1 MAGAFNLFRSFLTGR
16 FFKHNSKAKVTS
28 FRPSLLSLESRV
40 TPAIIDL
47 SGANNWTPIMIGA
60 TKDYSN
66 DSQAG
71 AADTDIIG
79 DSTHGS
85 LYTAF
90 DDNNTA
96 NTTDDTLVF
105 RMRINN
111 PTSTTNFAGVAI
123 VGMDANQDGR
133 VDIFMSVDGRN
144 NGRAIRIFDPGSG
157 LNNSPNT
164 TTTTPLPVGILPNNG
179 VYYFNA
185 NNYSVVPVSATS
197 DPNWN
202 GQTDGL
208 NGLNFGGND
217 AFISWRLPISDLATV
232 LAKPSPVDR
241 SGNYGPR
248 GSSGIAGFNKD
259 TVVQYVNFTQTQT
272 GPING
277 DLNGAPRN
285 YDGAFTFSGLG
296 VTTTP
301 MSASNPVAAATVVT
315 INEPIGDGNI
325 SASESTAITISG
337 TTNAPVGSTV
347 QLTITDS
354 SSGTTDVIAT
364 ATVISGSNGANTW
377 SVSNVNISSQVDG
390 SLTVTAAVT
399 VNSITSTN
407 TASVLLDK
415 TGPASAINTL
425 QTALSGKPTF
435 TGTSDLPVGS
445 TLTITIDP
453 DNDPATAN
461 NIVYTTSVQSGGT
474 WSLDT
479 SLQAPISGTMPSGDL
494 VSFSKVTVS
503 GTDAAGNQSTATILN
518 RPTVYT
524 LSTNDTTPLVGGTWT
539 NISGDVLSVTVNGVP
554 YIPIISGNTWTVQ
567 VTNALAAGSTYQ
579 VVATVTRGASSVN
592 DATTGELAIN
602 STPVVTI
609 GINGGSSSTTSNT
622 LPTISGNSNITS
634 GTIIVQID
642 PNNDGNLADAVTY
655 SVTTDSSG
663 NWSLNTGNTANLI
676 SGSIPSNG
684 YSGTINVY
692 AENIAGTATAEQ
704 SLTVVT
710 PTVAISSITSGA
722 TTNGFA
728 TVNNTG
734 AAANYLNMTE
744 DDSVTVTG
752 TAPDG
757 YTVDLVIRDPNGNF
771 VSQNGITVSSG
782 SWTVSG
788 LNLSTLDDGVLT
800 VTATLSGTI
809 VNTTNTSVTHDKTAP
824 RIFNTTQSTVQKTS
838 GAVYKGNS
846 ELAAGTQI
854 SVGLY
859 SDSNYTNLDHTLLTT
874 TVDAQGNW
882 SVTTTSNL
890 NNSTNPVYVRVQ
902 PVNQTTDAAG
912 NIVQKNDSSRV
923 VSQSQG
929 NVSALINVYPVT
941 GDNLIVLG
949 EIGSGIT
956 IAGDTNQ
963 TSRTV
968 TVTVTDGTT
977 TITKTATSGSTY
989 TSGTQ
994 NWSVSITN
1002 AEVKSLKNGQLTVT
1016 GSVADANSVSV
1027 TDVELPTLNLP
1038 SPVLSITDN
1047 VPGVVTGNGTVI
1059 FTFSFTE
1066 GVTGFDATDV
1076 AVANGTKG
1084 TFSTV
1089 NSSTYTLE
1097 VTPTSNS
1104 NGTMIVSVASG
1115 SAAGVNTGRGN
1126 TAASRTQDFNTTAA
1140 ASVPTITIDIDGL
1153 ATNPT
1158 PIISGTTSLAAGA
1171 PVIVTID
1178 PDNDST
1184 TTNSVTYSATV
1195 QSGGTWSVNTSTETP
1210 DTGVVPFEGFAKYAQ
1225 ITATATNA
1233 FGLSASVTGLNKP
1246 AVNTLITN
1254 TTTPTV
1260 TGTWANISGDSLT
1273 VTVNNI
1279 SYTPT
1284 ISGNTW
1290 SVAVTNAL
1298 STGASY
1304 EVVATVTRSSTS
1316 KVDITSNEVTI
1327 DTTAPTVAITS
1338 ITTDSGTAGDF
1349 KTNDT
1354 TLAYTGTAENN
1365 ATVQLTLRDSQN
1377 NLVFSTSVIASGGNW
1392 SLDRTGFPLL
1402 EGSYSL
1408 TAVGVDAAGNTA
1420 TATRAI
1426 VVDLTGPIIAFTSG
1440 RSTNSSTPYITGT
1453 TDLPVGSTI
1462 TIKVDHD
1469 NDGDYAEAGTA
1480 THTTTVQAGGLW
1492 SVQATTAISGTVGVQ
1507 ASGTDEVGNTTT
1519 ITQPLTLNANI
1530 PVITI
1535 SEPIDAAGNG
1545 NGTLDA
1551 SEDNSVVISGTSTN
1565 VTNGGLI
1572 TVTITDGNSTIT
1584 DTAIVSNN
1592 SWSLAALNLSSLAN
1606 GTIFVTAD
1614 YLHTNGELY
1623 SDNASVLHDKTAGGA
1638 ITIDSISQDTG
1649 IIADFITNDQTL
1661 SFTGSTTANASVTV
1675 VIKDSSNNVV
1685 QTFAAVLANA
1695 GGTYVTPVSNT
1706 LGAGNYTVE
1715 ATTGANTASQAITV
1729 DLTAPNVPTVNS
1741 LITTNTSPT
1750 ITGTVTLAAGD
1761 VLRVTVDGV
1770 TYSVGNDLTVNS
1782 GAGTWSLQIPV
1793 ANALHGGTFSVTAT
1807 VTDIAGNVSTDTT
1820 SNELVVNTINPDPVV
1835 TTTVG
1840 TTNFTEGNNTTS
1852 TPVVVD
1858 AGITVTD
1865 PDSST
1870 LASATVTISNGFQT
1884 GQDVL
1889 AFSNTN
1895 STTFGNISA
1904 SYSAGVLL
1912 LTSTNATATIAQWQS
1927 ALSAVTYTNSSETPN
1942 TSNRTISFVVN
1953 DGTNNSNT
1961 ATKQVSI
1968 TAVNDAP
1975 IVTTSAGTIAFTE
1988 GNNVTSTPVVVDS
2001 GVTVSDADNSTLA
2014 SATVSIT
2021 TNFQASEDLLAFTNS
2036 NSTNY
2041 GNISPSYNSSTGV
2054 LTLTSSGATAT
2065 VAQWQAALQA
2075 ITYTNSSDTPN
2086 TSTKTISFRVNDG
2099 NSNSNTATRDLS
2111 VTATNDMPTVAN
2123 PIQDQ
2128 NATEDSPFSF
2138 QFSTGTFRDMDGNP
2152 LTYTAQLNGGGA
2164 LPNWLTFTPSTRTFS
2179 GTPANADVGTISID
2193 VITND
2198 GNGGTVTD
2206 TFNIVVANVNDP
2218 PTVANPIPNQN
2229 ATEDSLFSFQFLSN
2243 TFADEDAGDIL
2254 SYAAQLNGGGALPNW
2269 LNFDPTT
2276 RTFSGTPSN
2285 SDVGTISIDVTADD
2299 GHGGTVTDTFNIVV
2313 ANANDQ
2319 PTIANPIPDQIA
2331 TENIPFSYQFP
2342 SNTFTDA
2349 DVGDTLT
2356 YTALLNG
2363 GSTLPNWL
2371 GFNATNRTFSGTPL
2385 NTDLGTISIDVTAND
2400 GNGGT
2405 VTETFN
2411 LVVGPTNANPVVTTS
2426 AGTTSFT
2433 EGDNTPSTP
2442 VLVDSGVQ
2450 VSDSNNSTLAS
2461 ATVTITVGFQT
2472 TEDVLEF
2479 TNTNSTIF
2487 GDISATYN
2495 SGTGVLSLTSSDG
2508 STISNWQSA
2517 LQAVRYKNS
2526 SQTPNISAR
2535 VISFVVNDGSTNS
2548 NTATKN
2554 VSVSAINDAPIVN
2567 APATIQVTEDAIS
2580 DLTGISFSDQD
2591 AGSGQV
2597 TASFSV
2603 PSGTLYA
2610 TSGGG
2615 VTVLSSGTGNLTL
2628 SGSLVNINTF
2638 IASNNLSF
2646 QTAAN
2651 NTATVTLTIG
2661 INDNG
2666 NSGGSAQTNSTT
2678 VNLQVISVPDVMNV
2692 TSSTSDGYYK
2702 AGDVITVTVQFD
2714 EPVNVNTLGGIPYL
2728 VLETGTIDRNAVY
2741 TSGSGTST
2749 LTFTYTVQPGDA
2761 TADLDYVS
2769 SSSLVLNGGT
2779 IKNIATRDA
2788 TLTLANPG
2796 AISSLGANKA
2806 IVIDTTPPSV
2816 GPIDITTG
2824 TDSGPDD
2831 TTTNHGNPVI
2841 TFTGEAG
2848 LTISLLGADG
2858 TPLTLGTQY
2867 TVSYSNGTYT
2877 VTLLDADGISG
2888 NGNQPFGTYSNG
2900 TLTGNGT
2907 SNGDGLYTIKAT
2919 DLAGNQSTV
2928 GTFTIDTTPPSVS
2941 PIITPTGLG
2950 VNLWH
2955 PTLTFTGEPG
2965 LTITLAG
2972 PNGGLLDQSQYT
2984 VTYATGTYTVS
2995 LVDATL
3001 GSGGNNDPFGTYAGQ
3016 TPTNNSGNSSDGL
3029 YTIVARD
3036 LAGNQATVGTFNIDT
3051 TRPTVAITS
3060 NITSLALG
3068 ATAVLTITFSEVP
3081 LGFTL
3086 SDISVTSGS
3095 VTSLAPTNDPK
3106 VFTAN
3111 YMAPNG
3117 SGGTESIS
3125 ISNGSYT
3132 DLADNNGLGTT
3143 LNQQIT
3149 VIAPTLV
3156 ITSDRPNLEF
3166 GQTAILTFTFSEV
3179 PVGFAVSDISITN
3192 GSLGALVA
3200 NPNNP
3205 RIYTVVY
3212 TPSREFIGT
3221 GTISVANGAYTNA
3234 FNIAGVGASI
3244 SPPISIYTKIRGFAA
3259 TGDGSSAGGS
3269 RLNPNQNANGTSVV
3283 LYDPVTGAS
3292 SGSTVPFD
3300 NYKGQVRV
3308 SRADTN
3314 GDGVLDMVVSTGAG
3328 GEPVVKIID
3337 SSNGNLLGQII
3348 AYDPAFSGGVY
3359 VSVIDINQDGYSEIV
3374 TGAGTGGGPHVKV
3387 FDGRTRQEIAS
3398 FFAYDPGFRGGVTVA
3413 TKDLDGDG
3421 ILDIVTGAG
3430 PGGGPH
3436 VRVYNGA
3443 TMSLMQEFMAYDVNF
3458 TGGVFVAVGDFMSDG
3473 RLEIITGAGAG
3484 GGPHVKIWDYLTLNL
3499 IAEKMAYDNYTY
3511 PSGLVV
3517 DMLFSGGARVGLAD
3531 GNDDGLND
3539 LIVGAGPGGGP
3550 HVKVLAGFNLETIR
3564 NFFSGEISDSRG
3576 VFVSQ

>member
-1 MAGAFNLFRSFLTGR
+1 M
-16 FFKHNSKAKVTS
+16 
-28 FRPSLLSLESRV
+28 
-40 TPAIIDL
+40 
-47 SGANNWTPIMIGA
+47 
-60 TKDYSN
+60 
-66 DSQAG
+66 
-71 AADTDIIG
+71 
-79 DSTHGS
+79 
-85 LYTAF
+85 
-90 DDNNTA
+90 
-96 NTTDDTLVF
+96 
-105 RMRINN
+105 
-111 PTSTTNFAGVAI
+111 
-123 VGMDANQDGR
+123 
-133 VDIFMSVDGRN
+133 
-144 NGRAIRIFDPGSG
+144 
-157 LNNSPNT
+157 
-164 TTTTPLPVGILPNNG
+164 PLP
-179 VYYFNA
+179 
-185 NNYSVVPVSATS
+185 
-197 DPNWN
+197 
-202 GQTDGL
+202 
-208 NGLNFGGND
+208 
-217 AFISWRLPISDLATV
+217 
-232 LAKPSPVDR
+232 
-241 SGNYGPR
+241 
-248 GSSGIAGFNKD
+248 
-259 TVVQYVNFTQTQT
+259 
-272 GPING
+272 
-277 DLNGAPRN
+277 
-285 YDGAFTFSGLG
+285 
-296 VTTTP
+296 
-301 MSASNPVAAATVVT
+301 
-315 INEPIGDGNI
+315 
-325 SASESTAITISG
+325 
-337 TTNAPVGSTV
+337 
-347 QLTITDS
+347 
-354 SSGTTDVIAT
+354 
-364 ATVISGSNGANTW
+364 
-377 SVSNVNISSQVDG
+377 
-390 SLTVTAAVT
+390 
-399 VNSITSTN
+399 
-407 TASVLLDK
+407 
-415 TGPASAINTL
+415 
-425 QTALSGKPTF
+425 
-435 TGTSDLPVGS
+435 
-445 TLTITIDP
+445 
-453 DNDPATAN
+453 
-461 NIVYTTSVQSGGT
+461 
-474 WSLDT
+474 
-479 SLQAPISGTMPSGDL
+479 L
-494 VSFSKVTVS
+494 VRH
-503 GTDAAGNQSTATILN
+503 N
-518 RPTVYT
+518 
-524 LSTNDTTPLVGGTWT
+524 
-539 NISGDVLSVTVNGVP
+539 
-554 YIPIISGNTWTVQ
+554 
-567 VTNALAAGSTYQ
+567 Q

-642 PNNDGNLADAVTY
+642 PNNDGNLADAITY

-676 SGSIPSNG
+676 SGSIPLGG
-684 YSGTINVY
+684 YSGTINVI
-692 AENIAGTATAEQ
+692 AENLAGTATAEQ
-704 SLTVVT
+704 ILTIVT
-710 PTVAISSITSGA
+710 PTVAISTITSAA
-722 TTNGFA
+722 TTNAFA

-752 TAPDG
+752 TAPNG
-757 YTVDLVIRDPNGNF
+757 YTVDLMIRDPNGNF
-771 VSQNGITVSSG
+771 VRQNGITVSSG

-788 LNLSTLDDGVLT
+788 LNLSSLDDGVLT
-800 VTATLSGTI
+800 VTATLSGTSVTI
-809 VNTTNTSVTHDKTAP
+809 TNTSVTHDKTAP
-824 RIFNTTQSTVQKTS
+824 IIYITAQNPLKKTDAIITGRTDLSTGTNLTVEIYEGATLKTRWLVNSNASGYFSTS
-838 GAVYKGNS
+838 GVTPSSGSSNIGN
-846 ELAAGTQI
+846 G
-854 SVGLY
+854 GPF
-859 SDSNYTNLDHTLLTT
+859 
-874 TVDAQGNW
+874 TVKVF
-882 SVTTTSNL
+882 STSTTS
-890 NNSTNPVYVRVQ
+890 
-902 PVNQTTDAAG
+902 DAAL
-912 NIVQKNDSSRV
+912 NITQMATASRSGAPNASS
-923 VSQSQG
+923 SSI
-929 NVSALINVYPVT
+929 LI
-941 GDNLIVLG
+941 G
-949 EIGSGIT
+949 T
-956 IAGDTNQ
+956 IAGDNQ
-963 TSRTV
+963 ITVNEITSGLVISGTTTLTAAASSSFTV
-968 TVTVTDGTT
+968 TITDGTT
-977 TITKTATSGSTY
+977 TITVPTS
-989 TSGTQ
+989 
-994 NWSVSITN
+994 SITN
-1002 AEVKSLKNGQLTVT
+1002 TSGNWTASLTASQIKSFANGPLTVNA
-1016 GSVADANSVSV
+1016 SVNDSGILVYDAAFPN
-1027 TDVELPTLNLP
+1027 LNLP

-1047 VPGVVTGNGTVI
+1047 VSGVVTGNGTVI

-1097 VTPTSNS
+1097 VTPSSNS
-1104 NGTMIVSVASG
+1104 SGAINVSVASG
-1115 SAAGVNTGRGN
+1115 AAAGVNTGRGN

-1171 PVIVTID
+1171 PVIITID

-1184 TTNSVTYSATV
+1184 TNNGVTYSATV

-1273 VTVNNI
+1273 VTVNNV

-1304 EVVATVTRSSTS
+1304 EVVATVTRNSTT

-1327 DTTAPTVAITS
+1327 DTTAPSVAITS

-1392 SLDRTGFPLL
+1392 SLDRTGFPLP

-1462 TIKVDHD
+1462 TIMVDHD

-1480 THTTTVQAGGLW
+1480 TYTTTVQAGGLW
-1492 SVQATTAISGTVGVQ
+1492 SVQATTPISGTVGVQ
-1507 ASGTDEVGNTTT
+1507 ASGTDDVGNTTT
-1519 ITQPLTLNANI
+1519 VTQPLTLNVNI
-1530 PVITI
+1530 PVVTI

-1592 SWSLAALNLSSLAN
+1592 SWGLAALNLSSLAN

-1638 ITIDSISQDTG
+1638 ITIDSTSQDTG

-1675 VIKDSSNNVV
+1675 VIKDSANNVV
-1685 QTFAAVLANA
+1685 RTFAAVLANA

-1729 DLTAPNVPTVNS
+1729 DLTAPNVPAVNS
-1741 LITTNTSPT
+1741 LTTTNTSPT

-1782 GAGTWSLQIPV
+1782 GAGTWSLQISV
-1793 ANALHGGTFSVTAT
+1793 ANALHGGTFSITAT

-1975 IVTTSAGTIAFTE
+1975 IVTTSAGTTAFTE

-2036 NSTNY
+2036 NSTTY

-2065 VAQWQAALQA
+2065 IAQWQAALQA
-2075 ITYTNSSDTPN
+2075 ITYNNSSDTPN
-2086 TSTKTISFRVNDG
+2086 TSTRTISFRVNDG

-2461 ATVTITVGFQT
+2461 ATVTISVGFQT

-2495 SGTGVLSLTSSDG
+2495 SGTGVLSLTSSGG

-2554 VSVSAINDAPIVN
+2554 VSVSAVNDAPIVN

-2580 DLTGISFSDQD
+2580 GLTGISFSDQD
-2591 AGSGQV
+2591 VGSGQV
-2597 TASFSV
+2597 TASFSL

-2666 NSGGSAQTNSTT
+2666 NSGGFAQTNSTT
-2678 VNLQVISVPDVMNV
+2678 VNLQVISVPDVINL
-2692 TSSTSDGYYK
+2692 TSSISDGYYK

-2728 VLETGTIDRNAVY
+2728 VLETGTTDRNAVY

-2824 TDSGPDD
+2824 TDSGPND
-2831 TTTNHGNPVI
+2831 TITNHGNPV
-2841 TFTGEAG
+2841 
-2848 LTISLLGADG
+2848 
-2858 TPLTLGTQY
+2858 
-2867 TVSYSNGTYT
+2867 
-2877 VTLLDADGISG
+2877 
-2888 NGNQPFGTYSNG
+2888 
-2900 TLTGNGT
+2900 
-2907 SNGDGLYTIKAT
+2907 
-2919 DLAGNQSTV
+2919 
-2928 GTFTIDTTPPSVS
+2928 
-2941 PIITPTGLG
+2941 
-2950 VNLWH
+2950 
-2955 PTLTFTGEPG
+2955 LTFTGEPG
-2965 LTITLAG
+2965 LTITLTG
-2972 PNGGLLDQSQYT
+2972 PDGNLLDTTQYT
-2984 VTYATGTYTVS
+2984 VSYNTGTYTVT
-2995 LVDATL
+2995 LVDAKL
-3001 GSGGNNDPFGTYAGQ
+3001 GSPTGDPFGTYNGSNLTQNPA
-3016 TPTNNSGNSSDGL
+3016 NSTDGL
-3029 YTIVARD
+3029 YTIKATD
-3036 LAGNQATVGTFNIDT
+3036 TAGNQANVGTFTIDT
-3051 TRPTVAITS
+3051 TAPSVVVTS
-3060 NITSLALG
+3060 NQGAL
-3068 ATAVLTITFSEVP
+3068 
-3081 LGFTL
+3081 L
-3086 SDISVTSGS
+3086 S
-3095 VTSLAPTNDPK
+3095 N
-3106 VFTAN
+3106 
-3111 YMAPNG
+3111 
-3117 SGGTESIS
+3117 
-3125 ISNGSYT
+3125 
-3132 DLADNNGLGTT
+3132 
-3143 LNQQIT
+3143 
-3149 VIAPTLV
+3149 
-3156 ITSDRPNLEF
+3156 
-3166 GQTAILTFTFSEV
+3166 QTAIITFTFSEV
-3179 PVGFAVSDISITN
+3179 PVGFVTGDITVNGGSISGFTGTADPKVFTAVFTPSQNTNTNANISVPVASYTDVAANPGAAGSTSISIDTQ
-3192 GSLGALVA
+3192 GPSLAISSDKPNLEYRQTAIITFTFSETPLGFDLGDVNLAGGTLGNLVVD
-3200 NPNNP
+3200 PNNR
-3205 RIYTVVY
+3205 RIYTA
-3212 TPSREFIGT
+3212 TFFPTIDFIGN
-3221 GTISVANGAYTNA
+3221 GLISVANGTFTDSFGNL
-3234 FNIAGVGASI
+3234 GTGASI
-3244 SPPISIYTKIRGFAA
+3244 TPSIAIFNRIRGFSA
-3259 TGDGSSAGGS
+3259 TGDNSPKVGTNIGNTNMGS
-3269 RLNPNQNANGTSVV
+3269 GTSVV
-3283 LYDPVTGAS
+3283 LYNPITGS
-3292 SGSTVPFD
+3292 SNGNVVPFPD
-3300 NYKGQVRV
+3300 FMGEVRV

-3314 GDGVLDMVVSTGAG
+3314 GDGVLDMIVSPGVGGGPVVKVIDSATGRTLNQFMAYDAGFTGGMFVSVCDLNNDGFSEIITGAG
-3328 GEPVVKIID
+3328 
-3337 SSNGNLLGQII
+3337 
-3348 AYDPAFSGGVY
+3348 A
-3359 VSVIDINQDGYSEIV
+3359 
-3374 TGAGTGGGPHVKV
+3374 GGGPHVKV
-3387 FDGRTRQEIAS
+3387 FDGRTHTESAS
-3398 FFAYDPGFRGGVTVA
+3398 FFAYTPAFTGGVSVA
-3413 TKDLDGDG
+3413 TYDFNQDGV
-3421 ILDIVTGAG
+3421 LDIVTGAG

-3436 VRVYNGA
+3436 VKVFDGSN
-3443 TMSLMQEFMAYDVNF
+3443 MSLIKEFMAYDPNF
-3458 TGGVFVAVGDFMSDG
+3458 SGGVFVTAGDFMSDG
-3473 RLEIITGAGAG
+3473 RYEIITGAGAG

-3499 IAEKMAYDNYTY
+3499 IAEKMVYDNYTY